1 MTNFSAHIEA
11 VATHYWGKPTSRRGT
26 ELRWGTHGSKSV
38 DLRAGT
44 FFDHEANEG
53 GGLVDLVRA
62 YEPSGFRSV
71 ADVLHEKFGINKR
84 QQEASKPGRF
94 LSRVYDYINEDGETA
109 YQVLRYEPKTFRQRR
124 PDGNGGWL
132 YNMQGV
138 EALPYNMAGLMLN
151 TEKPVFIV
159 EGEKCADKLIEL
171 GALATTSHGGAGNW
185 KPELNRH
192 FKGRDVII
200 IPDADDA
207 GDKHAK
213 TVIANL
219 MGIAA
224 KIRRVDLPNLS
235 AKQDVY
241 DWFNN
246 GNSVDDMI
254 ELVRGSEEIKEAEPV
269 EETPVDDISSD
280 TFPMMSISDLR
291 NMPPVE
297 WMIDDL
303 ITSRGFSVLYGA
315 PAVGKSFVAID
326 MALSVAYGREW
337 QGKGVKQG
345 AVLYIAGE
353 GVGGL
358 GKRVKAWQTFH
369 GVAGEDAPL
378 IVVPLA
384 VQFREDEDVEKLIRT
399 VDAVGVPIKC
409 IVIDTVARSMVGMEE
424 NSSNEIGI
432 FVAACDAVRN
442 HAECAVM
449 AIHHSGKDSSRGMR
463 GSNALLG
470 ACDTSIM
477 LKRTE
482 DKITMTIE
490 KQKDAEPLDDM
501 TFALEKV
508 ALIDDSSAVVVPTDA
523 APNKPKLN
531 KSDREALEALRKALI
546 DQKVEKVR
554 IETWEEY
561 HRLNSLEV
569 NKSTRSRARKRVQ
582 DSGCIGVD
590 NGFVWINRDLDREVA
605 HEKF

>member
-11 VATHYWGKPTSRRGT
+11 VATHYWGEPTSRRGT
-26 ELRWGTHGSKSV
+26 EIRWGRNGSKSV
-38 DLRAGT
+38 CTKTAT
-44 FFDHEANEG
+44 YFDHEANEG
-53 GGLVDLVRA
+53 GGLTDLVRS
-62 YEPSGFRSV
+62 YEPSGLRSI
-71 ADVLHEKFGINKR
+71 ADVLQEKFGITKK

-94 LSRVYDYINEDGETA
+94 LSRIYDYINEDGETA

-151 TEKPVFIV
+151 PDKPVFIV

-185 KPELNRH
+185 KPELNRY

-200 IPDADDA
+200 IPDRDDA

-213 TVIANL
+213 TVINNL
-219 MGIAA
+219 IGIAA

-254 ELVRGSEEIKEAEPV
+254 ELVRGSKEIKEAEPI
-269 EETPVDDISSD
+269 EETPVDDIPSD
-280 TFPMMSISDLR
+280 TFQVMTINDLR

-297 WMIDDL
+297 WLIDGL

-337 QGKGVKQG
+337 QGRSVKDG

-353 GVGGL
+353 GVSGL
-358 GKRVKAWQTFH
+358 GKRVKAWQSYH
-369 GVAGEDAPL
+369 GVDDKDAPL
-378 IVVPLA
+378 IVLPLA
-384 VQFREDEDVEKLIRT
+384 VQFREESDVEKLIRT
-399 VDAVGVPIKC
+399 VDAIGVPIKC
-409 IVIDTVARSMVGMEE
+409 VVIDTVARSMVGMEE
-424 NSSNEIGI
+424 NSSNEIGV

-449 AIHHSGKDSSRGMR
+449 AIHHSGKDASRGMR

-477 LKRTE
+477 LKRT
-482 DKITMTIE
+482 DDRITMQIE

-501 TFALEKV
+501 TFTLEKV
-508 ALIDDSSAVVVPTDA
+508 AMIDDGSAVVVPAEA
-523 APNKPKLN
+523 AQEKPKMN

-546 DQKVEKVR
+546 DGNVSKVTVK
-554 IETWEEY
+554 TWEEY
-561 HRLNSLEV
+561 HRLNSLDV
-569 NKSTRSRARKRVQ
+569 DKSTLSRARKRLRDDGIV
-582 DSGCIGVD
+582 GLD
-590 NGFVWINRDLDREVA
+590 NGFVWVIKSEVA
-605 HEKF
+605 QPF